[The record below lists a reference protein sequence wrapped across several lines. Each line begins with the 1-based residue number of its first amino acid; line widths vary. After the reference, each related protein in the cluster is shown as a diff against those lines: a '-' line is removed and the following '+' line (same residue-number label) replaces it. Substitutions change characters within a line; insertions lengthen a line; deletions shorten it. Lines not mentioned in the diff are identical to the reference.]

1 MNREVVVA
9 TGMRLGCVIGEEK
22 DLMSG
27 GWPSRSMGRL
37 STVGSVSVVVA
48 E

>member
-27 GWPSRSMGRL
+27 GRSSWSMGQL
-37 STVGSVSVVVA
+37 STVGSVLVAVA